1 LCDVRYNLDGIDATT
16 GSLAKTCP
24 STGHGTRGL
33 WRQGT
38 TTGDWGMSGRLNGR
52 IALVTGAGGG
62 IGAASAR
69 RLAADGATV
78 VLADI
83 DVAAASVAAAT
94 IPGAVAMA
102 VDLTEDASVKALAD
116 AVIARFGR
124 IDVLHNNAAIQNDAQ
139 RQKDL
144 DVVNLDLAA
153 WDMAMAVNVRG
164 ALLMSRYVIPQMIA
178 QGGGSIIHSASGFGV
193 QGEATL
199 TAYGTSKAALIQLN
213 RMIATQYGKQN
224 VRSNCMVIGFV
235 LTPMA
240 VESTPDVIK
249 DILLSHHLTPELGQP
264 EDIANLVAFLAS
276 DESRFITGAAIPID
290 GGVTAHQ
297 PSYADFQKLFAS
309 MGSSKL

>member
-1 LCDVRYNLDGIDATT
+1 MT
-16 GSLAKTCP
+16 
-24 STGHGTRGL
+24 
-33 WRQGT
+33 
-38 TTGDWGMSGRLNGR
+38 GRLQDK
-52 IALVTGAGGG
+52 IAIVTGAGGG
-62 IGAASAR
+62 IGAATAR

-83 DVAAASVAAAT
+83 DAEAVERAAT
-94 IPGAVAMA
+94 DIPGAIALP
-102 VDLTEDASVKALAD
+102 VDLTDEARVKTLAET
-116 AVIARFGR
+116 VISRFGR

-153 WDMAMAVNVRG
+153 WDAAMAVNVRG
-164 ALLMSRYVIPQMIA
+164 AMLMSRHVIPQMIA

-193 QGEATL
+193 QGETTL
-199 TAYGTSKAALIQLN
+199 TAYGASKAALIQLN
-213 RMIATQYGKQN
+213 RMIATQYGKAN

-240 VESTPDVIK
+240 IESTPQAVK
-249 DILLSHHLTPELGQP
+249 DILMSHHLTPALGKP

-290 GGVTAHQ
+290 GGFTAHQ
-297 PSYADFQKLFAS
+297 ASYADFQKLFAE
-309 MGSSKL
+309 MGSGKL

>member
-1 LCDVRYNLDGIDATT
+1 MT
-16 GSLAKTCP
+16 
-24 STGHGTRGL
+24 
-33 WRQGT
+33 
-38 TTGDWGMSGRLNGR
+38 GRLAGK

-78 VLADI
+78 VLADV
-83 DVAAASVAAAT
+83 DAAAAQAAAASIAGSA
-94 IPGAVAMA
+94 AMA
-102 VDLTEDASVKALAD
+102 VDLTDEASVKALAD
-116 AVIARFGR
+116 AVIAQFGR
-124 IDVLHNNAAIQNDAQ
+124 IDILHNNAAIQNDAQ

-144 DVVNLDLAA
+144 DVVNLDVSA

-164 ALLMSRYVIPQMIA
+164 AMLMSKHAIPHMIR
-178 QGGGSIIHSASGFGV
+178 QGGGSIVHSASGFGV
-193 QGEATL
+193 QGESTL
-199 TAYGTSKAALIQLN
+199 TAYGSSKAALIHLN

-235 LTPMA
+235 LTPLA

-249 DILLSHHLTPELGQP
+249 DILLSHHLTPQLGQP

-297 PSYADFQKLFAS
+297 PSYADFQKLFAQ
-309 MGSSKL
+309 MGSAKL

>member
-1 LCDVRYNLDGIDATT
+1 
-16 GSLAKTCP
+16 
-24 STGHGTRGL
+24 
-33 WRQGT
+33 
-38 TTGDWGMSGRLNGR
+38 MGRLTGR

-83 DVAAASVAAAT
+83 DAAAAQAAADE
-94 IPGAVAMA
+94 IAGAVAMR
-102 VDLTEDASVKALAD
+102 VDLTDEAAVKALAD
-116 AVIARFGR
+116 AIISRFGR
-124 IDVLHNNAAIQNDAQ
+124 IDILHNNAAIQNDAQ

-144 DVVNLDLAA
+144 DVVNLDVAA

-164 ALLMSRYVIPQMIA
+164 AMLMSKHVIPHMIA
-178 QGGGSIIHSASGFGV
+178 QGSGSIIHSASGFGV

-199 TAYGTSKAALIQLN
+199 TAYGSSKAALIHLN

-224 VRSNCMVIGFV
+224 IRSNCMVIGFV
-235 LTPMA
+235 LTPLA

-249 DILLSHHLTPELGQP
+249 DILLSHHLTPRLGLP
-264 EDIANLVAFLAS
+264 DDIANLVAFLAS
-276 DESRFITGAAIPID
+276 DESSFITGAAIPID

-297 PSYADFQKLFAS
+297 PSYADFQKLFAQ

>member
-1 LCDVRYNLDGIDATT
+1 MT
-16 GSLAKTCP
+16 
-24 STGHGTRGL
+24 
-33 WRQGT
+33 
-38 TTGDWGMSGRLNGR
+38 GRLHGK

-69 RLAADGATV
+69 RLAVDGATV

-83 DVAAASVAAAT
+83 DAGAAQTAADT
-94 IPGAVAMA
+94 IPGSVAMA
-102 VDLTEDASVKALAD
+102 VDLTDEASVKALAD
-116 AVIARFGR
+116 AIIAQFGR

-144 DVVNLDLAA
+144 DVVNLDVAA

-164 ALLMSRYVIPQMIA
+164 AMLMSKHVIPQMIA

-199 TAYGTSKAALIQLN
+199 TAYGTSKAALIHLN

-235 LTPMA
+235 LTPLA
-240 VESTPDVIK
+240 VESTPDIIK
-249 DILLSHHLTPELGQP
+249 DILLSHHLTPQLGQP
-264 EDIANLVAFLAS
+264 EDIANLVSFLAS
-276 DESRFITGAAIPID
+276 DESSFITGAAIPID

-297 PSYADFQKLFAS
+297 PSYADFQKLFAQ
-309 MGSSKL
+309 MGSAKL

>member
-1 LCDVRYNLDGIDATT
+1 MT
-16 GSLAKTCP
+16 
-24 STGHGTRGL
+24 
-33 WRQGT
+33 
-38 TTGDWGMSGRLNGR
+38 GRLGGK

-83 DVAAASVAAAT
+83 DAGAAKIAADNIPGSVAM
-94 IPGAVAMA
+94 V
-102 VDLTEDASVKALAD
+102 VDLTDEGSVKALAD
-116 AVIARFGR
+116 AIIAQFGR

-144 DVVNLDLAA
+144 DVVNLDVAA

-164 ALLMSRYVIPQMIA
+164 AMLMSKHVIPQMIA

-199 TAYGTSKAALIQLN
+199 TAYGSSKAALIHLN

-235 LTPMA
+235 LTPLA
-240 VESTPDVIK
+240 VESTPDVVK
-249 DILLSHHLTPELGQP
+249 DILLSHHLTPRLGQP

-276 DESRFITGAAIPID
+276 DESSFITGAAIPID

-297 PSYADFQKLFAS
+297 PSYADFQKLFAQ
-309 MGSSKL
+309 MGSAKL

>member
-1 LCDVRYNLDGIDATT
+1 MTGRLDG
-16 GSLAKTCP
+16 K
-24 STGHGTRGL
+24 
-33 WRQGT
+33 
-38 TTGDWGMSGRLNGR
+38 
-52 IALVTGAGGG
+52 IAVVTGAGGG

-69 RLAADGATV
+69 RLTADGAIV

-83 DVAAASVAAAT
+83 DLNAAQAAANT

-102 VDLTEDASVKALAD
+102 VDLTDEASVKALTD
-116 AVIARFGR
+116 AIIAQFGR
-124 IDVLHNNAAIQNDAQ
+124 IDILHNNAAIQNDVQ
-139 RQKDL
+139 RQMDL
-144 DVVNLDLAA
+144 DVVNLDVAA

-164 ALLMSRYVIPQMIA
+164 AMLMSKHVIPQMIA

-240 VESTPDVIK
+240 VESTPDVVK
-249 DILLSHHLTPELGQP
+249 DILLAHHLTPQLGQP

-276 DESRFITGAAIPID
+276 DESSFITGAAIPID

-297 PSYADFQKLFAS
+297 PSYADFQKLFAQ
-309 MGSSKL
+309 MGSA

>member
-1 LCDVRYNLDGIDATT
+1 MT
-16 GSLAKTCP
+16 
-24 STGHGTRGL
+24 
-33 WRQGT
+33 
-38 TTGDWGMSGRLNGR
+38 GRLQKK
-52 IALVTGAGGG
+52 IAIITGAAGG

-69 RLAADGATV
+69 RLAADGATI

-83 DVAAASVAAAT
+83 DADAAREVAQT

-102 VDLTEDASVKALAD
+102 VDLTNETSVKALTGG
-116 AVIARFGR
+116 VIAEFGR
-124 IDVLHNNAAIQNDAQ
+124 IDILHNNAAIQSDAQ

-144 DVVNLDLAA
+144 DVVNLDVAA
-153 WDMAMAVNVRG
+153 WDLAMAVNVRG
-164 ALLMSRYVIPQMIA
+164 AMLMSKHAIPHMIA

-193 QGEATL
+193 QGESTL
-199 TAYGTSKAALIQLN
+199 TAYGSSKAALIHLN

-235 LTPMA
+235 LTPVA
-240 VESTPDVIK
+240 VESTPDIVK
-249 DILLSHHLTPELGQP
+249 DILLSHHLTPALGQP

-297 PSYADFQKLFAS
+297 PSYADFQKLFAQ
-309 MGSSKL
+309 MGSAKL

>member
-1 LCDVRYNLDGIDATT
+1 MQGCGVHLRQIQGIKAMTGRLDG
-16 GSLAKTCP
+16 K
-24 STGHGTRGL
+24 
-33 WRQGT
+33 
-38 TTGDWGMSGRLNGR
+38 

-83 DVAAASVAAAT
+83 DAKAAQAAADH
-94 IPGAVAMA
+94 IPGAAAMA
-102 VDLTEDASVKALAD
+102 VDLTDEASVKVLAD
-116 AVIARFGR
+116 AIVSRFGR

-144 DVVNLDLAA
+144 DVVNLDVAA

-164 ALLMSRYVIPQMIA
+164 AMLMSRHVIPHMITA
-178 QGGGSIIHSASGFGV
+178 GGGTIIHSASGFGV
-193 QGEATL
+193 QGESTL
-199 TAYGTSKAALIQLN
+199 TAYGSSKAALIQLN

-235 LTPMA
+235 LTPLA

-249 DILLSHHLTPELGQP
+249 DILLSHHLTPQLGQP

-276 DESRFITGAAIPID
+276 DESSFITGAAIPID

-297 PSYADFQKLFAS
+297 PSYADFQKLFAQT
-309 MGSSKL
+309 GSAKL